1 MPKGCMQKMGLF
13 GYFFLQ
19 YGGWVFSFPKF
30 LLIEIY
36 SMYILL
42 QVSHRHTSD
51 GWRCGSQIVL
61 LAAVSVSNPPPPPSS
76 KYRCL
81 AHTNTDVQDTQIQ
94 RPAGQGPQ
102 IRFAHSHTILV
113 QGRTKY
119 HLLLRLF
126 RNHLSF

>member
-1 MPKGCMQKMGLF
+1 MNAKSGIILG
-13 GYFFLQ
+13 FFP
-19 YGGWVFSFPKF
+19 GGWVFSFPKF

-61 LAAVSVSNPPPPPSS
+61 LAAVSVSNPPPPSS

-102 IRFAHSHTILV
+102 IRFAHSHYTILV